1 MRVVLLILSEAHTE
15 LFTREMTL
23 LIFASNDGG
32 GQGVGG
38 GRTETKLDEF
48 NTAEWGNQYSTIL
61 STDV

>member
-32 GQGVGG
+32 GARSGWRQ
-38 GRTETKLDEF
+38 
-48 NTAEWGNQYSTIL
+48 N
-61 STDV
+61 